1 MKWEAESRLNH
12 KEEKMKRSKRYAEL
26 AKSYD
31 KHELVDVA
39 TAVKQIKSF
48 DNAKFDETVEMHF
61 RLGVDGRHADQQ
73 VRGAMVLPQKRS
85 RKRTGSTSTQ
95 SLRHLT

>member
-1 MKWEAESRLNH
+1 
-12 KEEKMKRSKRYAEL
+12 MKRSKRYAEI

-48 DNAKFDETVEMHF
+48 DNAKFDETVEWIKKMCYI
-61 RLGVDGRHADQQ
+61 LI
-73 VRGAMVLPQKRS
+73 M
-85 RKRTGSTSTQ
+85 
-95 SLRHLT
+95 